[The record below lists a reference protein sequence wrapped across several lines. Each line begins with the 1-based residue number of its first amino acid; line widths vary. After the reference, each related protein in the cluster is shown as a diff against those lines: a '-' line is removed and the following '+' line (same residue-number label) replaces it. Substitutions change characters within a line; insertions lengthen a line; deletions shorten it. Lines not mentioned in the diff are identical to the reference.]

1 LCLATDVGRQKEIEM
16 PTFAKC
22 SECAELLTEQ
32 YGATVLNQCVNC
44 AEAERSQAAALPSS
58 TASSQPRYAET
69 LQPEAAR
76 VERRRNPR
84 IGSRLACRLRA
95 RSGSYGVTL
104 VDLSAAG
111 ARLRGPCDLPDD
123 LLLLELP
130 GSAALHP
137 AIAWRAGSELG
148 VSFAETQAE
157 VIAVLPQAA
166 PGSISFA

>member
-1 LCLATDVGRQKEIEM
+1 LCLATDIGRQKEIEM

-32 YGATVLNQCVNC
+32 YGATVLNKCVNC
-44 AEAERSQAAALPSS
+44 AQAERSYAAAL
-58 TASSQPRYAET
+58 ASSSASGQPLCAEI
-69 LQPEAAR
+69 LQPEATR

-84 IGSRLACRLRA
+84 IGSKLACRLLA

-111 ARLRGPCDLPDD
+111 ARLRGPCVLPDD

-137 AIAWRAGSELG
+137 AIAWRSGSELG
-148 VSFAETQAE
+148 VRFAETRDE

-166 PGSISFA
+166 PGSLSFA